1 MTYIDDDRKSVTEIG
16 LKPGC
21 FDRKYLQ
28 CHCMKAITSQSI
40 HSFDPGKRLLCICG
54 EICSRRE
61 MGEVTNFLHGHKSS
75 RVKVPNHSGDLV
87 IHCVHIMKPT
97 RNQAVLMPKEF
108 SVSVFIN
115 QSSLIKSINT

>member
-40 HSFDPGKRLLCICG
+40 HSFAPGKRLLCICG
-54 EICSRRE
+54 EICSRRG
-61 MGEVTNFLHGHKSS
+61 MGEVTNLLHGHKSS
-75 RVKVPNHSGDLV
+75 RVKVPHHSGDLI
-87 IHCVHIMKPT
+87 IHCVHIIKPT
-97 RNQAVLMPKEF
+97 RNQAVLMPNEF

-115 QSSLIKSINT
+115 QSLAS